1 MFRFHCKIKRSKV
14 QILKWKQKANTD
26 LVKQI
31 QNIKQQMES
40 MQEQGGTRG
49 WNQWRNLKIVLNKAY
64 GEEETY

>member
-14 QILKWKQKANTD
+14 QILKWKQKADTD

-40 MQEQGGTRG
+40 MQEQGEQEVGTS
-49 WNQWRNLKIVLNKAY
+49 
-64 GEEETY
+64 GETSKLY